1 MNSALSIPWGAVGCR
16 DNRGITLLQLLVT
29 IGITGT
35 LLAAP
40 APNIASVI
48 RVYAVRSGAGQI
60 YSELQNARMV
70 AVTQN
75 RPYAFTVVD
84 AGSYSVEA
92 GSDAAVT
99 IPTHS
104 GISRHLDLHAEC
116 DRIQLER
123 DRSDCDDRD
132 PNLGRLGRRRCQPHG
147 PGQGRMKTRR
157 SILGRERLV
166 VSPGVRDS

>member
-1 MNSALSIPWGAVGCR
+1 MNSALSVPWGAVGCR
-16 DNRGITLLQLLVT
+16 DNRGITLLQLF
-29 IGITGT
+29 GHDRHHGH
-35 LLAAP
+35 LARRRGPDHRLGNTRLRRPLRRRANLHR
-40 APNIASVI
+40 AA
-48 RVYAVRSGAGQI
+48 
-60 YSELQNARMV
+60 EARMV

-84 AGSYSVEA
+84 AGSYSIEA

-104 GISRHLDLHAEC
+104 GISRHLDLNAEC

-132 PNLGRLGRRRCQPHG
+132 PNESWGGSVAVALSPTGR
-147 PGQGRMKTRR
+147 
-157 SILGRERLV
+157 
-166 VSPGVRDS
+166 VRVE

>member
-1 MNSALSIPWGAVGCR
+1 MNSALSVPWGAVGCR

-48 RVYAVRSGAGQI
+48 RVYAVRSGAEQI

-104 GISRHLDLHAEC
+104 GISRHLDLNAEC

-132 PNLGRLGRRRCQPHG
+132 PNESWG
-147 PGQGRMKTRR
+147 
-157 SILGRERLV
+157 SSV
-166 VSPGVRDS
+166 AVAVSPTGRVRVE